1 MTLHDGKR
9 LEPGSGPVV
18 GDSPLP
24 KPVPSWTFL
33 VYMAGDNNLEQFGL
47 LDLAEMKAIGSTA
60 DVNIVAQF
68 DRMTDG
74 VTRRYH
80 LHHDTPLDEDQVGP
94 ELGETNSGDPRELAR
109 FLAWAV
115 EAYPA
120 ERYALVVWNHGTGWK
135 EDDLYASLRLSTGA
149 PPTRIPSSRPDT
161 DHARLLAREV
171 AQRRQRPVLFSDSID
186 AIIARGIGYDDTSSD
201 FLDNS
206 ELQRAI
212 DAGLLL
218 TGVDKLTLLGFDA
231 CLMSMIEVAYQV
243 KDLAEV
249 MVSSQETEPGEG
261 WPYGD
266 ILAQLVANPGMDGAA
281 LAACIVDTYMGG
293 FVEAESATLSSLDL
307 GRIDEVRIALD
318 HLCAYVMENI
328 EACEYIMGRA
338 SRRAQKY
345 ADEDYKDLCDL
356 CLRIIER
363 STDMPDLAQHAQAV
377 VDAIDPAGLE
387 RFVLHER
394 HLGYLSAASH
404 GVSIYYPAHDMSP
417 FYRRLDFSSEGLWD
431 DMLHML
437 FGV

>member
-1 MTLHDGKR
+1 
-9 LEPGSGPVV
+9 
-18 GDSPLP
+18 
-24 KPVPSWTFL
+24 
-33 VYMAGDNNLEQFGL
+33 
-47 LDLAEMKAIGSTA
+47 
-60 DVNIVAQF
+60 
-68 DRMTDG
+68 
-74 VTRRYH
+74 
-80 LHHDTPLDEDQVGP
+80 
-94 ELGETNSGDPRELAR
+94 
-109 FLAWAV
+109 
-115 EAYPA
+115 
-120 ERYALVVWNHGTGWK
+120 
-135 EDDLYASLRLSTGA
+135 
-149 PPTRIPSSRPDT
+149 
-161 DHARLLAREV
+161 
-171 AQRRQRPVLFSDSID
+171 
-186 AIIARGIGYDDTSSD
+186 
-201 FLDNS
+201 
-206 ELQRAI
+206 
-212 DAGLLL
+212 
-218 TGVDKLTLLGFDA
+218 
-231 CLMSMIEVAYQV
+231 
-243 KDLAEV
+243 
-249 MVSSQETEPGEG
+249 
-261 WPYGD
+261 
-266 ILAQLVANPGMDGAA
+266 
-281 LAACIVDTYMGG
+281 MGG

>member
-9 LEPGSGPVV
+9 LEPGSGPVL

-24 KPVPSWTFL
+24 EPLPDWTFL

-80 LHHDTPLDEDQVGP
+80 LRHDTPLDEDQVGP

-120 ERYALVVWNHGTGWK
+120 ERYALVIWNHGVGWK
-135 EDDLYASLRLSTGA
+135 EDDLYASLRLGS
-149 PPTRIPSSRPDT
+149 PSQSKASGERQA
-161 DHARLLAREV
+161 DHVRLLAREV
-171 AQRRQRPVLFSDSID
+171 AQRRERPVMFSDSID
-186 AIIARGIGYDDTSSD
+186 AIMARGIGYDDTSSD

-206 ELQRAI
+206 EMQRAI

-218 TGVDKLTLLGFDA
+218 TGVEKLTLLGFDA
-231 CLMSMIEVAYQV
+231 CLMSMLEVAYQI

-266 ILAQLVANPGMDGAA
+266 ILAELVANPGMDGAA
-281 LAACIVDTYMGG
+281 LAACIVDSYMGG

-307 GRIDEVRIALD
+307 GRIDEVRLVLD
-318 HLCAYVMENI
+318 DLSSYVMEHI
-328 EACEYIMGRA
+328 EACAYIMGRA

-363 STDMPDLAQHAQAV
+363 SADMPDLAQRARAV
-377 VDAIDPAGLE
+377 VASIDPAGPD

-404 GVSIYYPAHDMSP
+404 GVSIYYPAHEMSP

>member
-1 MTLHDGKR
+1 MTLQDGKR
-9 LEPGSGPVV
+9 LEPGSGPVL

-24 KPVPSWTFL
+24 APVPAWTFL

-47 LDLAEMKAIGSTA
+47 LDLAEMKAVGSTA

-80 LHHDTPLDEDQVGP
+80 LQYDTPLDEDQVGP

-120 ERYALVVWNHGTGWK
+120 ERYALVIWNHGVGWK
-135 EDDLYASLRLSTGA
+135 EDDLYASLRLSAPSQSRASSERGA
-149 PPTRIPSSRPDT
+149 DPV
-161 DHARLLAREV
+161 RLLAREV
-171 AQRRQRPVLFSDSID
+171 AQRRQRPVMFSDSID
-186 AIIARGIGYDDTSSD
+186 AIMARGIGYDDTSSD

-218 TGVDKLTLLGFDA
+218 TGVDKLTVLGFDA

-266 ILAQLVANPGMDGAA
+266 ILAELVANPGMDGAA
-281 LAACIVDTYMGG
+281 LAACIVDSYMGG

-307 GRIDEVRIALD
+307 GRIDEVRIPLD
-318 HLCAYVMENI
+318 DLSSYVMEHI
-328 EACEYIMGRA
+328 EACAYIMGRA

-363 STDMPDLAQHAQAV
+363 SNDMPDLAQRAQAV
-377 VDAIDPAGLE
+377 VDAIDPAGSE

-394 HLGYLSAASH
+394 HLGYLSTASH
-404 GVSIYYPAHDMSP
+404 GVSIYYPAYDISP

>member
-9 LEPGSGPVV
+9 LEPGSGPVL

-24 KPVPSWTFL
+24 EPLPDWTFL

-80 LHHDTPLDEDQVGP
+80 LRHDTPLDEDQVGP

-135 EDDLYASLRLSTGA
+135 EDDLYASLRLGTGASQRLGTSALLRVSTGGS
-149 PPTRIPSSRPDT
+149 PTRTPSSRPDI

-171 AQRRQRPVLFSDSID
+171 AQRPQRPVLFGDSIE
-186 AIIARGIGYDDTSSD
+186 AIMARGIGYDDTSSD

-212 DAGLLL
+212 DGCHH
-218 TGVDKLTLLGFDA
+218 TPFNLGENDR
-231 CLMSMIEVAYQV
+231 
-243 KDLAEV
+243 
-249 MVSSQETEPGEG
+249 GEK
-261 WPYGD
+261 
-266 ILAQLVANPGMDGAA
+266 
-281 LAACIVDTYMGG
+281 
-293 FVEAESATLSSLDL
+293 
-307 GRIDEVRIALD
+307 
-318 HLCAYVMENI
+318 HL
-328 EACEYIMGRA
+328 
-338 SRRAQKY
+338 
-345 ADEDYKDLCDL
+345 
-356 CLRIIER
+356 
-363 STDMPDLAQHAQAV
+363 
-377 VDAIDPAGLE
+377 GLE
-387 RFVLHER
+387 LICRDADHVTRFIENADNPPKGKSNVRRNGQPER
-394 HLGYLSAASH
+394 ACTA
-404 GVSIYYPAHDMSP
+404 I
-417 FYRRLDFSSEGLWD
+417 
-431 DMLHML
+431 
-437 FGV
+437 

>member
-1 MTLHDGKR
+1 M
-9 LEPGSGPVV
+9 
-18 GDSPLP
+18 
-24 KPVPSWTFL
+24 
-33 VYMAGDNNLEQFGL
+33 
-47 LDLAEMKAIGSTA
+47 
-60 DVNIVAQF
+60 
-68 DRMTDG
+68 
-74 VTRRYH
+74 
-80 LHHDTPLDEDQVGP
+80 
-94 ELGETNSGDPRELAR
+94 
-109 FLAWAV
+109 
-115 EAYPA
+115 
-120 ERYALVVWNHGTGWK
+120 
-135 EDDLYASLRLSTGA
+135 
-149 PPTRIPSSRPDT
+149 
-161 DHARLLAREV
+161 
-171 AQRRQRPVLFSDSID
+171 
-186 AIIARGIGYDDTSSD
+186 ARGIGYDDTSSD

-218 TGVDKLTLLGFDA
+218 SGVDKLTLLGFDA
-231 CLMSMIEVAYQV
+231 CLMSMLEVAYQV

-293 FVEAESATLSSLDL
+293 FVEAESATLSSLHL
-307 GRIDEVRIALD
+307 GRIDEVRLALD
-318 HLCAYVMENI
+318 DLCAYVIEHI

-345 ADEDYKDLCDL
+345 ADQDYKDLCDL

-363 STDMPDLAQHAQAV
+363 SADMPDLAQRAQAV
-377 VDAIDPAGLE
+377 VDAIDPAGAE

-404 GVSIYYPAHDMSP
+404 GVSIYYPAHGMSP